1 MESWHSGGDTEIHLC
16 ARSLQSAAKSLVEKL
31 ELD

>member
-1 MESWHSGGDTEIHLC
+1 MESWHSGGDTEIHLY